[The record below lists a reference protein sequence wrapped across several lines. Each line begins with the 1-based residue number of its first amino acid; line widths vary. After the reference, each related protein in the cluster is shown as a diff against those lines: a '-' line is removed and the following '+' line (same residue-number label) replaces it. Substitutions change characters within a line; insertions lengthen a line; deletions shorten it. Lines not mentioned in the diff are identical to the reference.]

1 MLRFV
6 RAGSVFML
14 FLCSACD
21 RFREVDMKHFRTI
34 TSTILFIAILSFS
47 SIGFARDQNL
57 PFNRLPSD
65 VTAEGVVASHAQ
77 EDAVFNL
84 TLAGT
89 ATRADYES
97 AYTEDIVVYPY
108 HFGIDDVMAFFSGFT
123 GAATFSYHR
132 IDDMKSYQ
140 GGKFVVT
147 EVSFFAFDGTG
158 DTSVP
163 TLAFQCVYQHRR
175 MPGNFYHRRMPGNF
189 YHRRM
194 PGNFY
199 LVENIIFVEV
209 GTDFAGVTG
218 EPFTIDDE
226 LNPIYQHRF
235 VTK

>member
-1 MLRFV
+1 
-6 RAGSVFML
+6 
-14 FLCSACD
+14 
-21 RFREVDMKHFRTI
+21 MKHFTTM

-47 SIGFARDQNL
+47 SIGFARDQNI
-57 PFNRLPSD
+57 PSNRLPSD

-77 EDAVFNL
+77 EDAVF
-84 TLAGT
+84 TLILEGN

-108 HFGIDDVMAFFSGFT
+108 HFGIDDVMAFFSGF
-123 GAATFSYHR
+123 AATTTATFAYHR

-147 EVSFFAFDGTG
+147 EVSFLAFDGTG
-158 DTSVP
+158 ITGP
-163 TLAFQCVYQHRR
+163 TLAFQCVFQHRR
-175 MPGNFYHRRMPGNF
+175 MPGNS
-189 YHRRM
+189 
-194 PGNFY
+194 Y
-199 LVENIIFVEV
+199 LVENIIFVDV

-218 EPFTIDDE
+218 EPFTIDGE

>member
-1 MLRFV
+1 MHSMLRILALGIV
-6 RAGSVFML
+6 L
-14 FLCSACD
+14 LIFLP
-21 RFREVDMKHFRTI
+21 V
-34 TSTILFIAILSFS
+34 
-47 SIGFARDQNL
+47 IGFARDQNI
-57 PFNRLPSD
+57 PSNRLPSD

-77 EDAVFNL
+77 EDAVFTL
-84 TLAGT
+84 ILAGI

-108 HFGIDDVMAFFSGFT
+108 HFGIDDVMAFFSGF
-123 GAATFSYHR
+123 AATTTATFAYHR

-147 EVSFFAFDGTG
+147 EVSFLAFDGTG
-158 DTSVP
+158 DNSIRRGKKPNNGP
-163 TLAFQCVYQHRR
+163 TLAFQCVFQ
-175 MPGNFYHRRMPGNF
+175 
-189 YHRRM
+189 HRRM

-199 LVENIIFVEV
+199 LVENIIFVDV

-218 EPFTIDDE
+218 EPFTIDGE